1 LAVRSVVKEAAKPVR
16 LFSEVPVFLTE
27 ADDLGST
34 RSQEALS
41 PVMISAPFNRLDY
54 PSLRQSAYLNQASL
68 GLISQPAVTAMHTFI
83 DNVARHGNLYMSD
96 SDEVAYFETLRE
108 RASRL
113 LHCDSSRVAIVAS
126 ASEIL
131 GQIPMLLQPKLKSTI
146 LAVSSDFPAI
156 TRPWL
161 RLAALRNH
169 TVRFVDDQPSC
180 DLTDTLIE
188 AIDESTSVVA
198 VSSVQ
203 YATGT
208 VVDISRLRQSS
219 VQVGA
224 RLIVDATQ
232 AAGATR
238 VDAAAWDADAVITSG
253 YKWLGGHGGIALA
266 VMSPLLLEQ
275 IPPLPGWMGAT
286 DPFGFDATTLSLA
299 NDARRYTQSTMSYVS
314 MAGLVVA
321 IEQLLSLGEAGI
333 EAHAQSLAAM
343 LVSDVSK
350 YGWQPF
356 RGVGDPAGSPHI
368 ISLGHPSESVQ
379 ATVERLRTHNIVCGT
394 RGGRIRISL
403 APYNDES
410 DVNAVSEALAGA
422 GS

>member
-1 LAVRSVVKEAAKPVR
+1 
-16 LFSEVPVFLTE
+16 
-27 ADDLGST
+27 
-34 RSQEALS
+34 
-41 PVMISAPFNRLDY
+41 MISSPFDRLDY
-54 PSLRQSAYLNQASL
+54 PSLRQSVYLNQASL
-68 GLISQPAVTAMHTFI
+68 GLIGQPAVNAMHTFI
-83 DNVARHGNLYMSD
+83 DHVARHGNLYMSD
-96 SDEVAYFETLRE
+96 RDEVAYCETLRA

-113 LHCDSSRVAIVAS
+113 FHCDSAQVAIVAS

-131 GQIPMLLQPKLKSTI
+131 GQLPMLLQPRLKSTI

-161 RLAALRNH
+161 RLAALKNY
-169 TVRFVDDQPSC
+169 TVRFVDDQPMC
-180 DLTDTLIE
+180 DLTDALIE
-188 AIDESTSVVA
+188 AIDDNTSVVA

-208 VVDISRLRQSS
+208 VVDISRLRESTIP
-219 VQVGA
+219 VDA

-238 VDAAAWDADAVITSG
+238 VDAAAWDADAVVTSG

-266 VMSPLLLEQ
+266 IMSPRLLEQ
-275 IPPLPGWMGAT
+275 IPPLPGWMGAA

-299 NDARRYTQSTMSYVS
+299 NDARRYTQSTMSYIS

-321 IEQLLSLGEAGI
+321 IEQLLSLGEARIG
-333 EAHAQSLAAM
+333 AHAQSLAAM
-343 LVSDVSK
+343 LVREASK
-350 YGWQPF
+350 YGWRPF
-356 RGVGDPAGSPHI
+356 RSIGDPAGSPHI
-368 ISLGHPSESVQ
+368 VSLGRFRESVQ
-379 ATVERLRTHNIVCGT
+379 PIVERLRSHNIVCSA

-410 DVNAVSEALAGA
+410 DVNTLIEAFARA
-422 GS
+422 S

>member
-1 LAVRSVVKEAAKPVR
+1 
-16 LFSEVPVFLTE
+16 
-27 ADDLGST
+27 
-34 RSQEALS
+34 
-41 PVMISAPFNRLDY
+41 
-54 PSLRQSAYLNQASL
+54 
-68 GLISQPAVTAMHTFI
+68 MHNFI

-96 SDEVAYFETLRE
+96 SDEVAYCETLRE

-113 LHCDSSRVAIVAS
+113 LHCDSSQVAIVAS

-131 GQIPMLLQPKLKSTI
+131 GQLPMLLQPRIKSTI

-161 RLAALRNH
+161 RLAALKDH
-169 TVRFVDDQPSC
+169 TVRFVDDQPTC
-180 DLTDTLIE
+180 DLTDTLIA

-208 VVDISRLRQSS
+208 VVDISRLRQSTI
-219 VQVGA
+219 QVGA
-224 RLIVDATQ
+224 RLIVDVTQ

-238 VDAAAWDADAVITSG
+238 VDAAAWDADAVVTSG
-253 YKWLGGHGGIALA
+253 YKWLGGHGGVALA
-266 VMSPLLLEQ
+266 IMSPRLLEQ
-275 IPPLPGWMGAT
+275 IPPLMGWMGAT
-286 DPFGFDATTLSLA
+286 DPFGFDATSVSLA

-314 MAGLVVA
+314 MVGLVAA
-321 IEQLLSLGEAGI
+321 IEQFLSLGEAHI
-333 EAHAQSLAAM
+333 EAHARSLAAM
-343 LVSDVSK
+343 LVSEASK

-356 RGVGDPAGSPHI
+356 RSVGDPAGSPHI
-368 ISLGHPSESVQ
+368 ISLGRPRESVQ
-379 ATVERLRTHNIVCGT
+379 AVVERLRAHNIVCGT

-410 DVNAVSEALAGA
+410 DVNTLIEAFAGA
-422 GS
+422 GSGSRVDLTG

>member
-1 LAVRSVVKEAAKPVR
+1 
-16 LFSEVPVFLTE
+16 
-27 ADDLGST
+27 
-34 RSQEALS
+34 
-41 PVMISAPFNRLDY
+41 MISSPFDRLDY
-54 PSLRQSAYLNQASL
+54 PCLRQSVYLNQASL
-68 GLISQPAVTAMHTFI
+68 GLIGQPAVTAMHTFI

-113 LHCDSSRVAIVAS
+113 LHCDSAQVATVGG

-131 GQIPMLLQPKLKSTI
+131 GQLPMLLQPRPKSTI

-161 RLAALRNH
+161 RLAALKEH
-169 TVRFVDDQPSC
+169 TVRFVEDRPTH
-180 DLTDTLIE
+180 DLTDMLI
-188 AIDESTSVVA
+188 AAMDESTSVVA

-208 VVDISRLRQSS
+208 VVDISRLRQRT
-219 VQVGA
+219 VQLGA

-232 AAGATR
+232 AAGAVRADT
-238 VDAAAWDADAVITSG
+238 AAWDADAVVASG
-253 YKWLGGHGGIALA
+253 YKWLGGHGGVALA
-266 VMSPLLLEQ
+266 VMSPRLLEQ
-275 IPPLPGWMGAT
+275 IPPLPGWMGAS
-286 DPFGFDATTLSLA
+286 DPFGFDATAVSFA
-299 NDARRYTQSTMSYVS
+299 NDARRYTQSTMSYAS

-321 IEQLLSLGEAGI
+321 VEQLLSLGEGRI
-333 EAHAQSLAAM
+333 EAHARSLAAM
-343 LVSDVSK
+343 LTGNAAR

-356 RGVGDPAGSPHI
+356 RGVGDPAASRHI
-368 ISLGHPSESVQ
+368 ISLGHARESVQ
-379 ATVERLRTHNIVCGT
+379 ATVERLRSHNIVCGT

-410 DVNAVSEALAGA
+410 DINALVEALARARSG
-422 GS
+422 

>member
-1 LAVRSVVKEAAKPVR
+1 
-16 LFSEVPVFLTE
+16 
-27 ADDLGST
+27 
-34 RSQEALS
+34 
-41 PVMISAPFNRLDY
+41 MISPPFSRLDY
-54 PSLRQSAYLNQASL
+54 PSLRRSAYLNQASL

-83 DNVARHGNLYMSD
+83 DNVARHGNLHMSD
-96 SDEVAYFETLRE
+96 SDEVAYCETLRG

-131 GQIPMLLQPKLKSTI
+131 GQLPMLLQPRPKSTI

-161 RLAALRNH
+161 RLAALKDH
-169 TVRFVDDQPSC
+169 TVRFVDDQPTR

-208 VVDISRLRQSS
+208 VVDISRLSKS
-219 VQVGA
+219 AAQVGA
-224 RLIVDATQ
+224 RLVVDATQ

-238 VDAAAWDADAVITSG
+238 VDAAAWDADAVVTSG

-266 VMSPLLLEQ
+266 IMSPRLLQQ
-275 IPPLPGWMGAT
+275 IPPLPGWMGAV
-286 DPFGFDATTLSLA
+286 DPFGFDATSVSLA

-321 IEQLLSLGEAGI
+321 IEQLLSLGEARI
-333 EAHAQSLAAM
+333 EAHARSLAAM
-343 LVSDVSK
+343 LVSEASK
-350 YGWQPF
+350 HGWQPF
-356 RGVGDPAGSPHI
+356 RSVGDPAGSSHI
-368 ISLGHPSESVQ
+368 ISLGRPRESVQ
-379 ATVERLRTHNIVCGT
+379 AIVERLRSHNIVCST